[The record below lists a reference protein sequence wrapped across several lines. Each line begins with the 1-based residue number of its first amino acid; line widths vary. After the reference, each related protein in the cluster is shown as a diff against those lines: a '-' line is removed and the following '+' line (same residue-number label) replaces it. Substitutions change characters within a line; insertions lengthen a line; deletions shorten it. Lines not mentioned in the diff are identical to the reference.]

1 MKKQE
6 LIKIIELVVRKEVK
20 KQVNEIFIKE
30 GMKSLANN
38 SNLVETKSE
47 SPTSLTQIAEKEYT
61 PQETPKPKKKEFK
74 EYTKNPALNKVLNET
89 VGGVPQGD
97 KGEYPTMGG
106 GTYTSDRVNELMG
119 GNPMMKNTPQGKEKA
134 REIGAVESL
143 KARGVS
149 SEQVGED
156 VVNALTRDYSG
167 LMKAINKKKDGHYR
181 P

>member
-20 KQVNEIFIKE
+20 KQVNEIFINE
-30 GMKSLANN
+30 GKKALAFGNR
-38 SNLVETKSE
+38 SKQDEVS
-47 SPTSLTQIAEKEYT
+47 SSLTEIAEQEYV
-61 PQETPKPKKKEFK
+61 QPKPKKREFK
-74 EYTKNPALNKVLNET
+74 EYTKNDALNKVLNET
-89 VGGVPQGD
+89 VGGIPQGD

-106 GTYTSDRVNELMG
+106 GAYTSDRLHELMG
-119 GNPMMKNTPQGKEKA
+119 GNPMMAGTEQGKEKA
-134 REIGAVESL
+134 RQVGAVESM

>member
-1 MKKQE
+1 MKKKE
-6 LIKIIELVVRKEVK
+6 LINIIERLVRKEVE
-20 KQVNEIFIKE
+20 KQVNEIFINE
-30 GMKSLANN
+30 GKKALANR
-38 SNLVETKSE
+38 STKNDEVS
-47 SPTSLTQIAEKEYT
+47 SSLTQLAEQEYV
-61 PQETPKPKKKEFK
+61 QPKPKKKEFK
-74 EYTKNPALNKVLNET
+74 EYTKNPALNKILNET

-97 KGEYPTMGG
+97 SEYPTMGG
-106 GTYTSDRVNELMG
+106 GTYTSDRVHELMG

-134 REIGAVESL
+134 RQVGAVESM

-167 LMKAINKKKDGHYR
+167 LMKAINKKKEPFR

>member
-1 MKKQE
+1 MMKKTE
-6 LIKIIELVVRKEVK
+6 LIKIIEKVVRREVK
-20 KQVNEIFIKE
+20 KQVNEIFINE
-30 GMKSLANN
+30 GKKALASRSVVNDEV
-38 SNLVETKSE
+38 SS
-47 SPTSLTQIAEKEYT
+47 SLTQIAEQEYT
-61 PQETPKPKKKEFK
+61 QPKPKKKEFK
-74 EYTKNPALNKVLNET
+74 EYTKNDAVNKVLNET
-89 VGGVPQGD
+89 VGGIPQGD
-97 KGEYPTMGG
+97 SEYPTMGG
-106 GTYTSDRVNELMG
+106 GAYTSDRVNELMG

-167 LMKAINKKKDGHYR
+167 LMKAMNKKKEPFR

>member
-6 LIKIIELVVRKEVK
+6 LINIIERLVRKEVK

-30 GMKSLANN
+30 GKKALA
-38 SNLVETKSE
+38 SRSIEDEVS
-47 SPTSLTQIAEKEYT
+47 SSLTQIAEQEYT
-61 PQETPKPKKKEFK
+61 QPKPKKREYK
-74 EYTKNPALNKVLNET
+74 EYTKNESLNKILNET
-89 VGGVPQGD
+89 AGGIPQGD
-97 KGEYPTMGG
+97 SEYPTMGG
-106 GTYTSDRVNELMG
+106 GTYTSDRVHELMG
-119 GNPMMKNTPQGKEKA
+119 GNPMMRNTPQGKEKA
-134 REIGAVESL
+134 RQVGAVESM

-167 LMKAINKKKDGHYR
+167 LMKAMNKKKEPFR